1 MFIFFDPIIS
11 HLEISSK
18 EIIRD
23 MTKDLWVMMCST
35 TDKNTTVEN
44 YECLKINNV

>member
-11 HLEISSK
+11 HLEIYSK

-23 MTKDLWVMMCST
+23 MTKDLWAMMCST
-35 TDKNTTVEN
+35 TYKKKSGKLWMLEN
-44 YECLKINNV
+44 